1 MRWSRMEGMQD
12 LRLDKKSQY
21 EAKILP
27 ATQPSRARNS
37 FMMTLINIP
46 PSKTLLCPSLANR
59 SRGLLSTKARD
70 WCNPKKGPENELA
83 RGLEAGVV
91 LSHDRATFSKFK
103 QERACHCP
111 PLLGIGGLVEQ
122 LM

>member
-59 SRGLLSTKARD
+59 SRGLLSTKARE
-70 WCNPKKGPENELA
+70 WCNPKNKKGPENELA
-83 RGLEAGVV
+83 RGLEAA
-91 LSHDRATFSKFK
+91 LSCRMTELRSQNSNKSAP
-103 QERACHCP
+103 AIAP
-111 PLLGIGGLVEQ
+111 PLGHWRSC
-122 LM
+122 